1 MLTAASVA
9 AGVALALP
17 TTAANA
23 ATETFTGFGSLPSDA
38 HAQAVAAM
46 HAFSPTCVEVSTT
59 YSEAGSEHF
68 WKATLTANC

>member
-1 MLTAASVA
+1 MLAAAAVA
-9 AGVALALP
+9 AGMALLP
-17 TTAANA
+17 ATAANA
-23 ATETFTGFGSLPSDA
+23 ATQTFTGFGPLPSDA

-46 HAFSPTCVEVSTT
+46 HDFSASCVEVSTT